1 MKRLYLLGFPLLMAF
16 DTVAQLFTAPE
27 LAVLA

>member
-1 MKRLYLLGFPLLMAF
+1 MPLAFAELKLYRHPRA
-16 DTVAQLFTAPE
+16 VAQLFTAPE